1 MRAHAAERESR
12 TGVSE
17 DGTWIRGGSGSCSVY
32 IGDMSATD
40 ICGRLR
46 DWRELYPNPL
56 ALTEENAAARADEDK
71 RLGRFAG
78 LDALDREQVIELI
91 SWKFQSMAH
100 RKALAMRGVSL
111 ERWGGRDG
119 AAGLIRRALANG
131 DDEQALATVCGIYR
145 FGPAM
150 GSVVLAAC
158 RPGRFTVADS
168 RALKALRGLGQVPA
182 GPPGFR
188 QGDWLPYLMACRSLA
203 ELCGMRLREVDR
215 ALWVAANDPELTG

>member
-1 MRAHAAERESR
+1 
-12 TGVSE
+12 
-17 DGTWIRGGSGSCSVY
+17 
-32 IGDMSATD
+32 MSATD

-46 DWRELYPNPL
+46 DWCELYPNPL
-56 ALTEENAAARADEDK
+56 ALTEENAAARADEDE

-100 RKALAMRGVSL
+100 RKALALRGVSL
-111 ERWGGRDG
+111 ERWGGQDG
-119 AAGLIRRALANG
+119 AAVLIRRALADS
-131 DDEQALATVCGIYR
+131 DDDKALATVCGIYR

-150 GSVVLAAC
+150 SSVVLAAC

-168 RALKALRGLGQVPA
+168 RALKALRGLGRMPA

-188 QGDWLPYLMACRSLA
+188 QADWLPYLRACRSLA
-203 ELCGMRLREVDR
+203 RLCGMSLREVDR
-215 ALWVAANDPELTG
+215 ALWVAANNSELAG

>member
-1 MRAHAAERESR
+1 MRAHAAGRESR

-17 DGTWIRGGSGSCSVY
+17 DGDWIRRSSGSCRSTFGVV
-32 IGDMSATD
+32 SATD

-46 DWRELYPNPL
+46 DWCELYPNPL
-56 ALTEENAAARADEDK
+56 APAEENAAARADEDE

-91 SWKFQSMAH
+91 GWKFQSMAH
-100 RKALAMRGVSL
+100 RKALATRGVSL
-111 ERWGGRDG
+111 ERWGGKDG
-119 AAGLIRRALANG
+119 AAELIRRALANG
-131 DDEQALATVCGIYR
+131 DDDQALATVCGIYR

-168 RALKALRGLGQVPA
+168 RALKALRGLGQMPA

-188 QGDWLPYLMACRSLA
+188 QGDWRPYLMACRGLA
-203 ELCGMRLREVDR
+203 GRCGMSLREVDR
-215 ALWVAANDPELTG
+215 ALWVAGDDRGLAG

>member
-1 MRAHAAERESR
+1 MPVR
-12 TGVSE
+12 TS
-17 DGTWIRGGSGSCSVY
+17 SGSCSIY
-32 IGDMSATD
+32 IGGMCATD

-46 DWRELYPNPL
+46 EWCELYPSPL
-56 ALTEENAAARADEDK
+56 APAEENAAARADEDE

-78 LDALDREQVIELI
+78 LDALDRDQVIELI
-91 SWKFQSMAH
+91 GWKFQSMAH
-100 RKALAMRGVSL
+100 RKALATRGVSL
-111 ERWGGRDG
+111 ERWGGKDG
-119 AAGLIRRALANG
+119 AAELIRRALANG
-131 DDEQALATVCGIYR
+131 DDDQALATVCGIYR

-168 RALKALRGLGQVPA
+168 RALKALRRLGRMPA

-188 QGDWLPYLMACRSLA
+188 QGDWLPYLRACRGLT
-203 ELCGMRLREVDR
+203 ELCGMSLREVDR